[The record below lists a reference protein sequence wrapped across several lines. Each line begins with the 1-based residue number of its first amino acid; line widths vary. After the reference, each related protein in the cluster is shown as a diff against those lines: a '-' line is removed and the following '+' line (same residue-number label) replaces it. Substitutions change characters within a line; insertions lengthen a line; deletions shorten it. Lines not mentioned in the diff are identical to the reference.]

1 MCRGKANCEIL
12 GKDSA
17 KWSNICPLPL
27 PEYFYNA
34 VDNFSNAIKSLIA
47 EKLDESLHYLEQC
60 NSDSIREFFI
70 EHGQQS
76 AYFRVANRKEIDR
89 VNLLAKSEN
98 KTPRLI
104 PSAEKKVFIRD
115 SYHCRYCGLR
125 IISKEIFSEYS
136 RIVGADIFSVER
148 KNMRRNGLTLGLRG
162 VADHVEPY
170 ASGGLTEIENLVTSC
185 YSCNFGKAG
194 YTVEQ
199 LGIEDPRSRPPVT
212 DGWLGLTEYSPALR
226 SIKSA

>member
-1 MCRGKANCEIL
+1 
-12 GKDSA
+12 
-17 KWSNICPLPL
+17 
-27 PEYFYNA
+27 
-34 VDNFSNAIKSLIA
+34 
-47 EKLDESLHYLEQC
+47 
-60 NSDSIREFFI
+60 
-70 EHGQQS
+70 
-76 AYFRVANRKEIDR
+76 
-89 VNLLAKSEN
+89 
-98 KTPRLI
+98 
-104 PSAEKKVFIRD
+104 
-115 SYHCRYCGLR
+115 
-125 IISKEIFSEYS
+125 
-136 RIVGADIFSVER
+136 
-148 KNMRRNGLTLGLRG
+148 MRRNGLTLGLRG